1 MFHCC
6 LIGQAKGGKKWTNT
20 RVEGFVSLKLCSNCT
35 IKPIINVEAPMWS
48 LLSDKSPRYKIS
60 RTNEINYILCLV
72 TLLEKY
78 SSTFR
83 PLINV
88 ILFIRSFF
96 FFFFLHDRLSHR
108 LHDTFI
114 RDFFFFFFLF
124 SLRDQKIYSLMI
136 FNWNLLRYHSC

>member
-96 FFFFLHDRLSHR
+96 FFFFYTIDYPTVYTILLYAIS
-108 LHDTFI
+108 FS
-114 RDFFFFFFLF
+114 FFFCFLYAI
-124 SLRDQKIYSLMI
+124 KKYI
-136 FNWNLLRYHSC
+136 H